1 MLFYTSCHFNHHHC
15 IALFEYAVF
24 TFLCTFK
31 TYGDMIDT
39 VDSRYCYLAQTLAA
53 ARPHAGHVPRVPG
66 IPGRVPPVQ
75 APRLVVAHGHALAAR
90 VPALAHGAARAG
102 AVLGAGAGERGAVLG
117 PAVHLAVLD
126 RYRVFSVQGVYNHT
140 NIYTQLS
147 LRSNRTHAHITR
159 CWCTLLQHYIAQVSS
174 VYYWTLDPSI

>member
-15 IALFEYAVF
+15 IAILEYAVF

-31 TYGDMIDT
+31 TDGDMIDT
-39 VDSRYCYLAQTLAA
+39 VDSRYCYLTQTLAA
-53 ARPHAGHVPRVPG
+53 ARPQAAHVPRVPG
-66 IPGRVPPVQ
+66 VPGRVSPVQ

-90 VPALAHGAARAG
+90 VPALAHGAAAAG

-126 RYRVFSVQGVYNHT
+126 STGCSVYRVFIITQIFTLSCHSDQIALTLTSPGAGV
-140 NIYTQLS
+140 LCS
-147 LRSNRTHAHITR
+147 SIT
-159 CWCTLLQHYIAQVSS
+159 
-174 VYYWTLDPSI
+174 